1 MLSKFRSVFGAS
13 LLPAA
18 PAVSRDAAPRAEPRW
33 PVVEGPRRG
42 VKINPGLIDQLLA
55 DQRGAGAAID
65 WAAKFRQPEVAPG
78 TLPATEKKLPELA
91 MDSMCDSM
99 AATIGACSGF
109 NQLSGVDF
117 IGYAALS
124 LLSQHPLI
132 RAMVDTL
139 AEEMT
144 RKWIKFSG
152 KGDEES
158 DAKRV
163 TAVDEAVKKFH
174 TKEYFKASMSTC
186 GYMGGAMLFL
196 DMGDNT
202 RTDAGLAEVQT
213 PLTLDSGKIK
223 KGSFKGF
230 RLIEPINC
238 YPAPYNADN
247 PLEAGYYNPDAWLV
261 QGRKVHASRLLR
273 IVQNELPI
281 LLKPAYNFFGIPMAQ
296 MALDYVDRFDT
307 IRIAVAKLVKRF
319 STSVVQT
326 DMSQMLNGGGFDDAS
341 SLKARA
347 AMWSMLG
354 SNEGLMFL
362 DKEAEA
368 FVQVN
373 TPLTGLGDIVSQS
386 LELLAAI
393 ARQPAVKLLGISPK
407 GFNATG
413 EYDES
418 NWYDRVASQQTGVF
432 GQPLDFAVKVIQ
444 LSEIGHIDEDITHAF
459 LPLHEESETEKA
471 ARRKSDADTAGI
483 YIDRGITSPEE
494 ERARLAADP
503 DSGYNSLDVDDLPTP
518 PAQVSA
524 GGEDDEDEERD

>member
-1 MLSKFRSVFGAS
+1 MFSKFRSVIGAS

-18 PAVSRDAAPRAEPRW
+18 PTMARDSAPRVEPHW
-33 PVVEGPRRG
+33 PTAEGPRRG
-42 VKINPGLIDQLLA
+42 VKINPAVIDQLLA
-55 DQRGAGAAID
+55 AQNAQGAAID
-65 WAAKFRQPEVAPG
+65 WAGKFKQPELAKG
-78 TLPATEKKLPELA
+78 TIPDGQKRAELA
-91 MDSMCDSM
+91 MDSMCDNM
-99 AATIGACSGF
+99 AGTLGALGGF
-109 NQLSGVDF
+109 NQLHGVDF

-124 LLSQHPLI
+124 LVAQHPLI

-152 KGDEES
+152 KGSEAS

-163 TAVDEAVKKFH
+163 KAVDDAVSKFH
-174 TKEYFKASMSTC
+174 TKQYFKAGMSTC
-186 GYMGGAMLFL
+186 GFMGGAMLFL

-202 RTDAGLAEVQT
+202 RTEAGLAEIQT
-213 PLTLDSGKIK
+213 PLTLDSAKIPLN
-223 KGSFKGF
+223 SFKGF
-230 RLIEPINC
+230 RLVEPINC

-247 PLEAGYYNPDAWLV
+247 PLEAGYYKPDAWLV
-261 QGRKVHASRLLR
+261 QGRKVHASRMLR

-319 STSVVQT
+319 STSIVKT
-326 DMSQMLNGGGFDDAS
+326 DMSQMLSGGGYDDVS

-347 AMWSMLG
+347 AIWSMLG
-354 SNEGLMFL
+354 SNDGLMFL
-362 DKEAEA
+362 DMTAED

-373 TPLTGLGDIVSQS
+373 TPLAGLGDIVSQA

-432 GQPLDFAVKVIQ
+432 GQPLDFAIKVIQ

-459 LPLHEESETEKA
+459 LPLHEESEVEKA
-471 ARRKSDADTAGI
+471 TRRKSDSDAAVA
-483 YIDRGITSPEE
+483 YIDRGVLSVEE
-494 ERARLAADP
+494 ERTRLAADP
-503 DSGYNSLDVDDLPTP
+503 DSGYNSLDVDDLPEP
-518 PAQVSA
+518 PAVPDA
-524 GGEDDEDEERD
+524 GGEDDDEDERD